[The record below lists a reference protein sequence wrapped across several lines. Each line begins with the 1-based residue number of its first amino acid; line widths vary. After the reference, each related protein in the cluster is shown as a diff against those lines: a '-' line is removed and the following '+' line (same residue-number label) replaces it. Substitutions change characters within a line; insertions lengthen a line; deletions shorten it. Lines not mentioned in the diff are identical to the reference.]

1 MLPRITV
8 KNAGPGSLEFL
19 TALWHR
25 TWYAGMRPE
34 AHHTYRMR
42 VLTSPW
48 ARRCCQVL
56 VLEENGAPRAG
67 MIVLTLSMRL
77 RGKKRKVAG
86 IAAVVTDPEHRGRGL
101 AARLVTIGHR
111 RLADAGHQAALLFT
125 EIGTAYY
132 AKLGYVTWP
141 LANRTLALPDTARTP
156 DGLTSRAANER
167 DVPAMRRLLNGSQKG
182 FTLGISRPADY
193 VRHLLNREIWR
204 EEMSGSK
211 WPDMQFVTARW
222 IAERGGEPVAYAR
235 LVPRIGADTVEIA
248 ITEAGWAPG
257 EERAVAAL
265 AVDYAKRGNYD
276 GIWATIPESLASALG
291 LAVTKVE
298 PLEKMMM
305 TPLTPGL
312 DVSPAE
318 HCIWP
323 GDWF

>member
-19 TALWHR
+19 TGLWHR
-25 TWYAGMRPE
+25 TWYPSVTPE
-34 AHHTYRMR
+34 AHHVYRMR

-48 ARRCCQVL
+48 ARRCSQVL

-141 LANRTLALPDTARTP
+141 LARRTLALPDSARTP
-156 DGLTSRAANER
+156 RGLTFRPATAR
-167 DVPAMRRLLNGSQKG
+167 DLPAMRRLLTQAQKG
-182 FTLGISRPADY
+182 FTLGIERPADY
-193 VRHLLNREIWR
+193 FRHLMSRAVWR
-204 EEMSGSK
+204 DELFAPPGTVVEHVSG
-211 WPDMQFVTARW
+211 RW
-222 IAERGGEPVAYAR
+222 IAERGGEPVAHAR
-235 LVPRIGADTVEIA
+235 LVPREKELA
-248 ITEAGWAPG
+248 ISEGGYAPG
-257 EERAVAAL
+257 EERALAAL
-265 AVDYAKRGNYD
+265 AVARAKD
-276 GIWATIPESLASALG
+276 GGHAALSAAIPVSLAAALG
-291 LAVTKVE
+291 LAETKVE

-305 TPLTPGL
+305 APLTPGL
-312 DVSPAE
+312 DVSPGE

-323 GDWF
+323 DDWF